1 MNIPLGTGDFA
12 KILELLQTRRRFLIL
27 LHVNP
32 DGDSI
37 GSSIGLGLALEGAG
51 KEVTLV
57 SPDGIPP
64 AYRFLAGSDRFVAP
78 GQVTGRYDAA
88 LFLDCGDL
96 ERTGPAG
103 GLTRLCDVKVNI
115 DHHLTNPGYGDLNY
129 IDPTAAAVGEQ
140 VYQLI
145 SAAGWE
151 ITEPIANALYAAIVT
166 DTGGFRYEN
175 TTPDSHLIAAHLL
188 TFGAQPQVIAREI
201 YESRSEAATRL
212 LGAALSTLRV
222 EGDGMVASVIVS
234 RDMYRQAGASDDDA
248 EGLVNYPRAVA
259 GVEVAIALRE
269 VDERQ
274 VRVNLR
280 SKQFV
285 DVSRLA
291 ARWGG
296 GGHARAAGCTLQAPL
311 ERARE
316 EVVAAAIEAV
326 RGGNAPR

>member
-1 MNIPLGTGDFA
+1 MNIPLGSGDFA
-12 KILELLQTRRRFLIL
+12 AILDLLQTKRRFLIL

-37 GSSIGLGLALEGAG
+37 GSSIGLGLALIGVG

-57 SPDGIPP
+57 SPDEIPQT
-64 AYRFLAGSDRFVAP
+64 YRFLAGSEKFVPP
-78 GQVTGRYDAA
+78 GQVTGRFDAA

-96 ERTGPAG
+96 ERTGPAAD
-103 GLTRLCDVKVNI
+103 LIRLCDVKVNI
-115 DHHLTNPGYGDLNY
+115 DHHITNPSYGDLNY

-140 VYQLI
+140 IYHLI

-151 ITEPIANALYAAIVT
+151 ITETIANALYASIVT
-166 DTGGFRYEN
+166 DTGSFRYEN

-188 TFGAQPQVIAREI
+188 TFGAQPQVISREI

-212 LGAALSTLRV
+212 LAAALASLRV
-222 EGDGMVASVIVS
+222 DGDGTVASVVV
-234 RDMYRQAGASDDDA
+234 RREMYRVSCASDEDA
-248 EGLVNYPRAVA
+248 EGLVNYPRAIA
-259 GVEVAIALRE
+259 GVEVAIAFRE
-269 VDERQ
+269 VGEQQ

-285 DVSRLA
+285 DVSRVA

-296 GGHARAAGCTLQAPL
+296 GGHARAAGCTIQRPLDQA
-311 ERARE
+311 RAD
-316 EVVAAAIEAV
+316 VVAAAIEAV
-326 RGGNAPR
+326 RGGLPPR